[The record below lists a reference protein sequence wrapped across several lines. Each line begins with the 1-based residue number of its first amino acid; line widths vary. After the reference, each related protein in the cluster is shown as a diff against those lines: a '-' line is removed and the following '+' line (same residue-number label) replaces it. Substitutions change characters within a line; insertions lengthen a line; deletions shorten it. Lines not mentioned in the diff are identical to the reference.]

1 MNEEKKLLSA
11 PEADKLLACADGFA
25 ALLYLHILR
34 RGGFSLS
41 AAARELQRTEA
52 ETALAADKL
61 RRLGLL
67 EQVKQPLPAHETPQ
81 YSAEDIVR
89 RAETDSAFACVVSEA
104 ERALGRVLSSNDLR
118 LLFGVYDHLGLP
130 ADVIMLLI
138 NHCIEEYQEHSGAG
152 RMPAVR
158 YIEKEGW
165 FWAEN
170 EILTLDAAEEHIRRE
185 KEKREET
192 ERVKAALQIRDRALT
207 ASERRYIEEWIS
219 LGFSADALAVA
230 YDRTVLNTGKLVW
243 KYMDSIV
250 RSWNENRL
258 YTPEEIEAGD
268 PRRTSAKPAAP
279 AERTRSDSDKLDS
292 MRKMLNHL
300 QKTKGDGREG

>member
-1 MNEEKKLLSA
+1 MNDEKNLLSA
-11 PEADKLLACADGFA
+11 AEADKLLACADGTT

-34 RGGFSLS
+34 RDGFSLS
-41 AAARELQRTEA
+41 TAARELQRTEA
-52 ETALAADKL
+52 EIALAADRL
-61 RRLGLL
+61 RRLGLM
-67 EQVKQPLPAHETPQ
+67 EQAKAPLPAHETPQ

-89 RAETDSAFACVVSEA
+89 RAGTDSAFACVVSEA

-118 LLFGVYDHLGLP
+118 LLFGIYDHLGLP

-138 NHCIEEYQEHSGAG
+138 NHCIEEYQERSGAG

-170 EILTLDAAEEHIRRE
+170 EIMTLDAAEEHIRRE
-185 KEKREET
+185 KERREET
-192 ERVKAALQIRDRALT
+192 ERIKEALDIRGRALT
-207 ASERRYIEEWIS
+207 AGERRYIEDWVS
-219 LGFSADALAVA
+219 LGFSAEAIAVA

-243 KYMDSIV
+243 KYMDRIIRDWSEKKIF
-250 RSWNENRL
+250 
-258 YTPEEIEAGD
+258 TPEEIEAGD
-268 PRRTSAKPAAP
+268 PRRAAANP
-279 AERTRSDSDKLDS
+279 SRTPERTRSNSEKLEG

-300 QKTKGDGREG
+300 QKPTGNGRED